1 MSCARGKHQN
11 IAQIMIDKSLVMILL
26 KRKKKHK
33 STMRHIGAW
42 ALTHICTSYMFLM
55 SSFGTQGASLRILLF
70 FRARISRARN
80 FNFPNGAS
88 RINEKNNTRRRLI
101 YKIANGTCC
110 VRVASSF
117 IYLLCRNNDRFSS
130 CMFVCWFRSQ
140 TCEERDGY

>member
-1 MSCARGKHQN
+1 
-11 IAQIMIDKSLVMILL
+11 
-26 KRKKKHK
+26 
-33 STMRHIGAW
+33 MRHI
-42 ALTHICTSYMFLM
+42 LVLVHLHTYVHHMFLM

-80 FNFPNGAS
+80 FNFPNGSDARIS

-110 VRVASSF
+110 VRVASSSSSF

-130 CMFVCWFRSQ
+130 CICLCVDFVHKHAKNVMAISTICSAFIF
-140 TCEERDGY
+140 D